1 MNGNVCLD
9 IVEEPNRLS
18 NTYSSNVFEPRES
31 SDRADSINGRDRTD
45 NNHAPEKKLTLF
57 ALRLSVLEKVASGL
71 GTLGFIWATV
81 VLLGGFAIVLDSTDF
96 WLVTLILL
104 IEGARIF
111 SRSHELEWQHQST
124 SSWSL
129 ADASRNSFR
138 ALKSSFHALL
148 DPPSAVRS
156 WWRRSRHHDT
166 AEQQSGSSGQRTW
179 KSTEVPLLPY
189 AGWVFLSKNIS
200 KVFYWLQLLSA
211 STCVALSLWRLSEQE
226 FGEVSKGDTD
236 KRNRKAALNIFYGL
250 ALAEALMFL
259 LEKAYWEWKV
269 RYQNLLEQ
277 VRDECKLGK
286 EGTVSIRRF
295 FYDAYSMCVNGSIF
309 DGLKMDLVSFAQE
322 LLSSDSRDEQLIGAR
337 ILRQFATDERFSDET
352 LRKIGTSASTME
364 RLIEMLNW
372 RNPAEQ
378 NIRLWAAEIVSKLA
392 GKKRN
397 SLRVAGI
404 PGAMEDV
411 VIDKQDY
418 EFSAFNLMGLLILK
432 KIANDHDNC
441 GKIGNTRGLLPKII
455 DYTSASKEVL
465 MAEAP
470 THAQVKGVQRSLQ
483 LVKMMA
489 STTGATGR
497 SLRQEISENVFTIS
511 NIRVILQHGRKHLN
525 LQRLGIEILME
536 LALDEKAREMIGS
549 TGGVLKE
556 LFEIFFRVVVVVYT
570 ERSYGSGRGV
580 DADEVRVA
588 AGEALAM
595 LALENDRNCEHML
608 KLGEIGRLVNALQD
622 PALRVNSARIL
633 RNLCAYSMPE
643 CFFGLTGISVAM
655 PMVLKAI
662 MFEKEKLLEV
672 SVGLAIQIFKFSS
685 SEEMEEIFNRNH
697 IKQTDFA
704 ERLVEILR
712 VYRQPSIKCPRMRR
726 FVTEMAIELM
736 NSNENYIQFFR
747 HHKMDQELK
756 IVSETTSELEC
767 FHVFSGNVGIS
778 RHNTPV
784 SSLVET
790 ALQFLKAN

>member
-1 MNGNVCLD
+1 MEVDGGPAPPLRGMGLPIQEHKQGLLLAPAPLGLD
-9 IVEEPNRLS
+9 MRRTLTLEALQAGVRGDQQGRHRQTQPQGRAQHLLRARARRGAHVLAGEGLLGVEGEVPEPA
-18 NTYSSNVFEPRES
+18 
-31 SDRADSINGRDRTD
+31 RASEGRMQAGQGRDGV
-45 NNHAPEKKLTLF
+45 HQEVF
-57 ALRLSVLEKVASGL
+57 LR
-71 GTLGFIWATV
+71 
-81 VLLGGFAIVLDSTDF
+81 
-96 WLVTLILL
+96 
-104 IEGARIF
+104 R
-111 SRSHELEWQHQST
+111 
-124 SSWSL
+124 
-129 ADASRNSFR
+129 
-138 ALKSSFHALL
+138 LL
-148 DPPSAVRS
+148 DVRE
-156 WWRRSRHHDT
+156 WEHLRR
-166 AEQQSGSSGQRTW
+166 AQ
-179 KSTEVPLLPY
+179 
-189 AGWVFLSKNIS
+189 
-200 KVFYWLQLLSA
+200 
-211 STCVALSLWRLSEQE
+211 
-226 FGEVSKGDTD
+226 
-236 KRNRKAALNIFYGL
+236 
-250 ALAEALMFL
+250 
-259 LEKAYWEWKV
+259 
-269 RYQNLLEQ
+269 
-277 VRDECKLGK
+277 
-286 EGTVSIRRF
+286 
-295 FYDAYSMCVNGSIF
+295 
-309 DGLKMDLVSFAQE
+309 DGLVSFAQE

-364 RLIEMLNW
+364 RLVEMLNW

-392 GKKRN
+392 GKKLN

-404 PGAMEDV
+404 PGAMESISSLLYTGIRRSSEIYNNKDV
-411 VIDKQDY
+411 VADKLDY

-465 MAEAP
+465 TAEAP
-470 THAQVKGVQRSLQ
+470 TRAQVKGVQRSLQ

-489 STTGATGR
+489 RTTGATGR

-556 LFEIFFRVVVVVYT
+556 LFEIFFRLVVVVNT
-570 ERSYGSGRGV
+570 EISYGSGRGV
-580 DADEVRVA
+580 DADEVRVV

-595 LALENDRNCEHML
+595 LALENDRNCERML
-608 KLGEIGRLVNALQD
+608 KLGEIGRLVDALQD

-633 RNLCAYSMPE
+633 RNLCAYSRPE
-643 CFFGLTGISVAM
+643 CFFHLAGISVAM
-655 PMVLKAI
+655 PVVLKAI
-662 MFEKEKLLEV
+662 MLEKEKLLEV
-672 SVGLAIQIFKFSS
+672 SIGLAIQIFKFSS

-726 FVTEMAIELM
+726 FVTEMAIQLM
-736 NSNENYIQFFR
+736 NSNENCIQFFR

-767 FHVFSGNVGIS
+767 FHVFSGSVGIS

-790 ALQFLKAN
+790 ALQFLKAS

>member
-31 SDRADSINGRDRTD
+31 SDRTDSINARDRTD

-96 WLVTLILL
+96 WLVTIILL

-129 ADASRNSFR
+129 ADASSFR
-138 ALKSSFHALL
+138 ALKSSFRAIL

-156 WWRRSRHHDT
+156 WWRRNRRYNDT
-166 AEQQSGSSGQRTW
+166 TEQHSGSAGRRTW

-211 STCVALSLWRLSEQE
+211 STCVALSLWRLSEQK

-250 ALAEALMFL
+250 ALAEAFMFL

-295 FYDAYSMCVNGSIF
+295 FYDAHSMCVNGSIF

-364 RLIEMLNW
+364 RLVEMLNW

-397 SLRVAGI
+397 SLRVVILLDFVHTWNDAWVEKDEQKWYIALLAVSVICYLAAFSFSGVLFIWFNPSGHDCGLNIFIIVMSMILAFGFGIIALHPQVNGSLLPASVISVYSVYLCYSGLSILSVLYSAVRAGSSTTFLSPPSSPKSGSRRPLI
-404 PGAMEDV
+404 GSNEIEEGKDEKKEKEGSRVSYSYTFFHLIFALASMYSAMLLTGWTSSTSGSSKLIDV
-411 VIDKQDY
+411 GWTSVWVRICTEWATAVLYIWTLVAPLILPDR
-418 EFSAFNLMGLLILK
+418 EFS
-432 KIANDHDNC
+432 
-441 GKIGNTRGLLPKII
+441 
-455 DYTSASKEVL
+455 
-465 MAEAP
+465 
-470 THAQVKGVQRSLQ
+470 
-483 LVKMMA
+483 
-489 STTGATGR
+489 
-497 SLRQEISENVFTIS
+497 
-511 NIRVILQHGRKHLN
+511 
-525 LQRLGIEILME
+525 
-536 LALDEKAREMIGS
+536 
-549 TGGVLKE
+549 
-556 LFEIFFRVVVVVYT
+556 
-570 ERSYGSGRGV
+570 
-580 DADEVRVA
+580 
-588 AGEALAM
+588 
-595 LALENDRNCEHML
+595 
-608 KLGEIGRLVNALQD
+608 
-622 PALRVNSARIL
+622 
-633 RNLCAYSMPE
+633 
-643 CFFGLTGISVAM
+643 
-655 PMVLKAI
+655 
-662 MFEKEKLLEV
+662 
-672 SVGLAIQIFKFSS
+672 
-685 SEEMEEIFNRNH
+685 
-697 IKQTDFA
+697 
-704 ERLVEILR
+704 
-712 VYRQPSIKCPRMRR
+712 
-726 FVTEMAIELM
+726 
-736 NSNENYIQFFR
+736 
-747 HHKMDQELK
+747 
-756 IVSETTSELEC
+756 
-767 FHVFSGNVGIS
+767 
-778 RHNTPV
+778 
-784 SSLVET
+784 
-790 ALQFLKAN
+790 